1 MFRFALSWV
10 NDWTEAEDLAQEAF
24 ARLWA
29 NRDWVDMEASA
40 LPWLLVV
47 TRRLATDRVRKLRRR
62 LLPPVR
68 THVPD
73 PGVLDRWIS
82 VKSELALLPPRE
94 RAALV
99 LVAVI
104 GLDSDSAATALGM
117 TPGGVRAAASRAR
130 ARLSREE

>member
-10 NDWTEAEDLAQEAF
+10 NDWAEAEDLAQEAF

-29 NRDWVDMEASA
+29 NRDRVDMEASA
-40 LPWLLVV
+40 LPWLVV

-62 LLPPVR
+62 LLSPVR

-73 PGVLDRWIS
+73 PDVLDRWIS

-117 TPGGVRAAASRAR
+117 TPGGVRAAVSRAR